1 MESAIVEDRKIR
13 HSIITNQAL
22 KKGKDFTMKK
32 RLLSVLLAA
41 GMTVSL
47 LGCGS
52 TDTSSTTTETTDAAT
67 TEATDSTSTDATA
80 ASGDATTIEFWTNN
94 RHDEAYMTEMIE
106 AFNSSH
112 TDVQINYTILTDDW
126 ANAIQLAFQGGTAP
140 DIISIQASDPT
151 NVLQTYVDAGIF
163 APITEYVAADTEFQK
178 VTEAYDHKF
187 EGLTSLGD
195 EIYWVPNGV
204 RTGTRIEYN
213 TELVKAA
220 GYTEVPKTLQE
231 FVDLAKAATTDS
243 TYGIAFTSSSPF
255 SRWLEGAGDMS
266 GALHYGYDY
275 TTGTYDFSSWKEI
288 LETAAQI
295 TKNGSSLPGSETQGV
310 DNSRALFAQG
320 AFALWGNA
328 SQEAGVFTDQFPCN
342 FEWGVAELPTLTG
355 EVKGALSYTPNGG
368 YALLSSC
375 EDKDAAWEVIS
386 YFSSEEFLKGYF
398 EGGYSIALSDYMA
411 NIVDTSNIGKLADF
425 TLQEYEDV
433 YPTTPSITLEGD
445 DFRAVFWNVVM
456 GYVTADDAIAD
467 LNTRYNAALESG
479 LANGSCKRVIVENYD
494 PLQPSAGTVTYVTE

>member
-1 MESAIVEDRKIR
+1 
-13 HSIITNQAL
+13 
-22 KKGKDFTMKK
+22 MKK
-32 RLLSVLLAA
+32 KFLSALLAA
-41 GMTVSL
+41 TMTVTL
-47 LGCGS
+47 FGCGS
-52 TDTSSTTTETTDAAT
+52 TPTDSSSAT
-67 TEATDSTSTDATA
+67 TDSTTATTDSKETTA
-80 ASGDATTIEFWTNN
+80 SKDATTIEFWTNN
-94 RHDEAYMTEMIE
+94 RHDEAYMTEMIDK
-106 AFNSSH
+106 FNASH

-151 NVLQTYVDAGIF
+151 NMLQTYVDAGIF
-163 APITEYVAADTEFQK
+163 APITEYVKADTEFQK
-178 VTEAYDHKF
+178 VTEPYDHMY
-187 EGLTSLGD
+187 EGLSALGD

-204 RTGTRIEYN
+204 RTGNRIEYN
-213 TELVKAA
+213 TDLVKAA
-220 GYTEVPKTLQE
+220 GYTEIPKTLSE

-255 SRWLEGAGDMS
+255 SRWVEGSGDMS

-275 TTGTYDFSSWKEI
+275 TTGTYDFSSWKEV

-295 TKNGSSLPGSETQGV
+295 NKNASALPGSETQGV

-355 EVKGALSYTPNGG
+355 EIKGALSYTPNGG

-375 EDKDAAWEVIS
+375 KDKDAAWKVIS

-398 EGGYSIALSDYMA
+398 EGGYSIALSEYMRSK
-411 NIVDTSNIGKLADF
+411 VDTTNVGKLADF
-425 TLQEYEDV
+425 VLQDYEDV
-433 YPTTPSITLEGD
+433 YPTTPAITLEGD
-445 DFRAVFWNVVM
+445 DFRAVFWNAVM
-456 GYVTADDAIAD
+456 GYITADEAIAD
-467 LNTRYNAALESG
+467 LNTRYNAALEAG

-494 PLQPSAGTVTYVTE
+494 PLHPSKGTVTYVTE

>member
-1 MESAIVEDRKIR
+1 
-13 HSIITNQAL
+13 
-22 KKGKDFTMKK
+22 MKK
-32 RLLSVLLAA
+32 KIISVLLAA
-41 GMTVSL
+41 TMSISL
-47 LGCGS
+47 FGCGS
-52 TDTSSTTTETTDAAT
+52 TDTSSSSTTTDAAKTETTDT
-67 TEATDSTSTDATA
+67 KATDAK
-80 ASGDATTIEFWTNN
+80 ASGDVTTIEFWTNN
-94 RHDEAYMTEMIE
+94 RHDEAYMTEMID

-126 ANAIQLAFQGGTAP
+126 ANAIQLAYQGGTAP

-151 NVLQTYVDAGIF
+151 NVLQTYVDAGMF
-163 APITEYVAADTEFQK
+163 APITEYVKADTEFQK
-178 VTEAYDHKF
+178 VTEPYDHMY
-187 EGLTSLGD
+187 EGLTALGD

-213 TELVKAA
+213 KDLVTAA
-220 GYTEVPKTLQE
+220 GYTEVPKTLSE

-243 TYGIAFTSSSPF
+243 TYGIAYTSSSPF
-255 SRWLEGAGDMS
+255 SRWLEGVGDMS

-275 TTGTYDFSSWKEI
+275 TTGKYDFSSWKEV

-295 TKNGSSLPGSETQGV
+295 TKNGSNLPGSETQGV

-342 FEWGVAELPTLTG
+342 FEWGVAQLPTLTG
-355 EVKGALSYTPNGG
+355 EVKGALSDTPNCG

-375 EDKDAAWEVIS
+375 KNKDAAWQVIS

-398 EGGYSIALSDYMA
+398 EGGYSIPLSEYMRSK
-411 NIVDTSNIGKLADF
+411 VDTSNIGKLADF

-433 YPTTPSITLEGD
+433 YPTTPAITLEGD
-445 DFRAVFWNVVM
+445 DFRAVFWNVIM
-456 GYVTADDAIAD
+456 GYTSADDAITD
-467 LNTRYNAALESG
+467 LNTRYNAALDAG

-494 PLQPSAGTVTYVTE
+494 PLHPSTGTVTYKTE